1 MRMQAEQYRGQT
13 LVANDGEKIG
23 TIEDVYVDNAT
34 EQPEWALVN
43 TGLFGSKQTFVPLTS
58 ASTDEGRV
66 VVPFNKAQVKEAP
79 SVDADGDL
87 DEAEETRLA
96 QHYGL
101 GYSKQTSPSGMPQRD
116 QPAPIEGPQR
126 GLETDNAEHGMELH
140 REQLNVG
147 TVRRPSELVRLR
159 KHVVTENVTQTVPVQ
174 HEEIRVERTPI
185 EDNKPGQ
192 HHIAENEQ
200 VAEMELANEEPVIEK
215 RVVPTE
221 RVNLSKDVSTE
232 QRTVEGAVR
241 HEQVDVER
249 SGDR

>member
-1 MRMQAEQYRGQT
+1 MQAAEQYRGQT

-58 ASTDEGRV
+58 ASSEEGRV
-66 VVPFNKAQVKEAP
+66 VVPFNKAQVKDAP
-79 SVDADGDL
+79 AVDADGDL
-87 DEAEETRLA
+87 DEAEESRLA

-101 GYSKQTSPSGMPQRD
+101 GYSKQSSPSGMPQRD
-116 QPAPIEGPQR
+116 EPTPIEGAKER
-126 GLETDNAEHGMELH
+126 SDTANAEQGMELH
-140 REQLNVG
+140 KEELNVG

-185 EDNKPGQ
+185 EGGKGE
-192 HHIAENEQ
+192 HHIAQNEQ

-232 QRTVEGAVR
+232 QRTVEGEVR
-241 HEQVDVER
+241 HEQADVER
-249 SGDR
+249 SGGR